1 MSALAAP
8 EWLKPGAQV
17 VLWTNGVNPA
27 GSVTVTRVAK
37 VAPKSFTV
45 EAEGEPR
52 FPIETMRKRI
62 EVGGYPGT
70 AMRHV
75 MSTADPVGRYWLAV
89 LRQSRASHTANAA
102 LTAWQ
107 AKPTV
112 EDAHSARLALAEW
125 IKRTEHLEVL
135 KQEAGKR

>member
-1 MSALAAP
+1 MSTLAAP

-27 GSVTVTRVAK
+27 ASVTVTRVAK

-52 FPIETMRKRI
+52 FPIETMRKRV
-62 EVGGYPGT
+62 EVGGYAGT

-89 LRQSRASHTANAA
+89 LRQSRASYVANAA
-102 LTAWQ
+102 LTTWQ

-112 EDAHSARLALAEW
+112 EDARKARLALSEW